1 MTKDDRIEDIAGY
14 TDEEL
19 ELAEAFWASRIG
31 KETTALQRHT
41 FLCLYKAQKE
51 ACDLQAKM
59 RKMRKLCTF

>member
-1 MTKDDRIEDIAGY
+1 MKKDDKIEDIVGY

-31 KETTALQRHT
+31 KETMTIQRHNY
-41 FLCLYKAQKE
+41 LCLYRAQKE
-51 ACDLQAKM
+51 ACDLRAKM